1 MARMDRLPPDASTTG
16 SRVVELV
23 FAILEHVKSAVSE
36 TAMAFELTPQ
46 QAFLL
51 HVLDQPCR
59 MRDLAEVLRCDPSN
73 VTGLVD
79 RAERR
84 DLIRR
89 ESDPDDRRS
98 KRLVLTDH
106 GRRVRAALQQRVLA
120 LPLTAGLSE
129 QQADQLCELLAAV
142 VASLRSGAA
151 TERSATEL
159 PAGCA
164 EVIGAGD

>member
-1 MARMDRLPPDASTTG
+1 
-16 SRVVELV
+16 VVELV
-23 FAILEHVKSAVSE
+23 FAILEHVKSAVTE
-36 TAMAFELTPQ
+36 TAVAFELTPQ

-84 DLIRR
+84 DLVRR

-98 KRLVLTDH
+98 KRLLLTDH
-106 GRRVRAALQQRVLA
+106 GRKVRAELQQRVLA
-120 LPLTAGLSE
+120 LPLTAGLSD
-129 QQADQLCELLAAV
+129 QQAEQLCELLATV
-142 VASLRSGAA
+142 VASLRSKAA
-151 TERSATEL
+151 IERRPTEL
-159 PAGCA
+159 AAGCA
-164 EVIGAGD
+164 KVVGAGD